1 MSLNDIKLKVGG
13 KVAEIAAKDFA
24 AKAEKGELGPSIQK
38 AYVKTKGY
46 KTTFALALF
55 LIVQALGQFT
65 PPNFDCYI
73 RYAGIA
79 SGALVALGFLDK
91 LRRNEPIFEPALLEA
106 LAAWSAWLAAAST
119 TVLAIVSGGLLDLL
133 FPKHPGLSDQVTLIT
148 TALVT
153 ATAFVNRAAKASALQ
168 PKE

>member
-13 KVAEIAAKDFA
+13 KVAEYAAKDFA
-24 AKAEKGELGPSIQK
+24 AKAEKGELGPTVQK
-38 AYVKTKGY
+38 AYVKTKGF
-46 KTTFALALF
+46 KTTFAVVLF

-65 PPNFDCYI
+65 HPDYDNYI
-73 RYAGIA
+73 RYAGIVT
-79 SGALVALGFLDK
+79 GALIAMGFLDK
-91 LRRNEPIFEPALLEA
+91 ARRNEPLFDPWLLEA

-119 TVLAIVSGGLLDLL
+119 TVLAIASGGLLDLL
-133 FPKHPGLSDQVTLIT
+133 FPNHPGLSDQVTLIT

-153 ATAFVNRAAKASALQ
+153 ATAFVNRAAKASALK